1 MFGES
6 GEVWEGGEG
15 KIKWKQDEEGMEE
28 RRNGCMCVTEK
39 NKTKIKMKIRRDRVM
54 TNASK
59 T

>member
-1 MFGES
+1 
-6 GEVWEGGEG
+6 
-15 KIKWKQDEEGMEE
+15 MEA
-28 RRNGCMCVTEK
+28 RRRGDGREKEWMHVCDRK